1 MGHSVQPLLHKMWC
15 SAIREKNELK
25 ALVGGGGGG
34 QGGELGA
41 TPALT
46 SRDVLNCDDC
56 GHSTVAGS
64 KLRNDGLSSPFKQ
77 SLITYVPV

>member
-1 MGHSVQPLLHKMWC
+1 M
-15 SAIREKNELK
+15 
-25 ALVGGGGGG
+25 GGGG

-77 SLITYVPV
+77 SLITYVLV